1 MYTYEITK
9 VRRVIDGDTIEV
21 TVDLGF
27 RIFHN
32 ITVRLLGINA
42 PEART
47 KDLEEKAKG
56 LEAKD
61 FLRIY
66 MDDNKNS
73 FMTVDS
79 RKLDSFGRS
88 LGDVFVDGENL
99 SDLMLRE
106 GHAVHYSSKS

>member
-27 RIFHN
+27 SIFHN

-42 PEART
+42 PETRT
-47 KDLEEKAKG
+47 KDLDEKARG

-66 MDDNKNS
+66 MDDNKDA
-73 FMTVDS
+73 FMTIES
-79 RKLDSFGRS
+79 AALDGFGRS
-88 LGDVFVDGENL
+88 LGNVFVDGENL
-99 SDLMLRE
+99 SELMLRE
-106 GHAVHYSSKS
+106 GYAVPYIA